1 MRARNIKPGFFR
13 NEQLM
18 QVAPLGRLLF
28 AGLWCLAD
36 REGRLLDRPNQ
47 IKWDVL
53 PADDCD
59 IGALLDD
66 LARRGFICRYE
77 ADGKQCIAIP
87 NFRQHQKPHP
97 NEKALLLPPPP
108 PDTAPAQKRTS
119 IGLNDEYMN
128 DEHMNP
134 IPSQPKRSK
143 YDLPLLTDDWRPPTT
158 EDEAVSRIAIA
169 WYTLTGEMPSLSDR
183 QHLRRALRR
192 GQSEQTLIDLLTSQA
207 ATAQAK
213 PLRLSSILAAEL
225 AKTRSGRTT
234 RCDAVR
240 TLTERT
246 TSSDAVRTLTER
258 AASSD
263 AVRTLTERAA
273 SAEMMTLSDAG
284 TSFCDKPTLTG
295 RIALPAEKSR
305 TLQDSASPASPPAEA
320 PASPPAEA
328 PAEVP
333 AEAPAAHKTADFF
346 TAKDGNTRETRPRKP
361 SGQYIDWQEGFFRRR

>member
-66 LARRGFICRYE
+66 LARRGFIRRYE
-77 ADGKQCIAIP
+77 ADGKQCILVTGFQR
-87 NFRQHQKPHP
+87 NQNPHHK
-97 NEKALLLPPPP
+97 EKASILPPP
-108 PDTAPAQKRTS
+108 PDTAPAQKVPST
-119 IGLNDEYMN
+119 LL
-128 DEHMNP
+128 
-134 IPSQPKRSK
+134 IPDSLIPDILIPDTSQPKRSK
-143 YDLPLLTDDWRPPTT
+143 HDLPLLTDDWRPPTT
-158 EDEAVSRIAIA
+158 EDEAVSRITEHWQRI
-169 WYTLTGEMPSLSDR
+169 TGEMPSLSDR

-234 RCDAVR
+234 RP
-240 TLTERT
+240 
-246 TSSDAVRTLTER
+246 
-258 AASSD
+258 
-263 AVRTLTERAA
+263 
-273 SAEMMTLSDAG
+273 MHY
-284 TSFCDKPTLTG
+284 
-295 RIALPAEKSR
+295 
-305 TLQDSASPASPPAEA
+305 A
-320 PASPPAEA
+320 P
-328 PAEVP
+328 
-333 AEAPAAHKTADFF
+333 
-346 TAKDGNTRETRPRKP
+346 
-361 SGQYIDWQEGFFRRR
+361 